1 MKIEAN
7 EVCGCPLIDEQQEE
21 TDQLCRLARKKCTRH
36 VAWRRLRRGEI
47 DLKRVHQVWNLYIN
61 SYFGYETKQ
70 LRHWVC
76 RCKA

>member
-47 DLKRVHQVWNLYIN
+47 DLKRVHQVL
-61 SYFGYETKQ
+61 
-70 LRHWVC
+70 
-76 RCKA
+76 